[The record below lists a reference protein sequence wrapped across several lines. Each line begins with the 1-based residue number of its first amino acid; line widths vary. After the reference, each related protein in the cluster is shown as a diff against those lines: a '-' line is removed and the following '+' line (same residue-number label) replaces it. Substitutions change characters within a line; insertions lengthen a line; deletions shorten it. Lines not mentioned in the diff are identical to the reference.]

1 MTSAYVLDDKKKPIL
16 DEKLKPAGH
25 FSIGAGH
32 VNPSQAIN
40 PGLTYDTDEK
50 QYIAYLCGL
59 GYRDTQV
66 QIITHHRG
74 ACEEGRKITEAEL
87 NYPSIAVKASAGK
100 LVVNRTV
107 TNVGDANSIYNV
119 EIEMPKEVTASVSP
133 SKLEFTKANEKKTFT
148 VSLTW
153 DANGTKHA
161 EGSFK
166 WVSDKHIVR
175 SPIVIF

>member
-1 MTSAYVLDDKKKPIL
+1 MRNSGRLGI
-16 DEKLKPAGH
+16 
-25 FSIGAGH
+25 FSIGARH

-50 QYIAYLCGL
+50 QYTAYLCGL
-59 GYRDTQV
+59 GYRDSQV
-66 QIITHHRG
+66 EIITHHKG
-74 ACEEGRKITEAEL
+74 ACWEGRKITEAEL
-87 NYPSIAVKASAGK
+87 NYPSIAVKTRDGK
-100 LVVNRTV
+100 LAVNTTV
-107 TNVGDANSIYNV
+107 TNVGDVNSSYTM
-119 EIEMPKEVTASVSP
+119 EIEMPKEVTASVAP
-133 SKLEFTKANEKKTFT
+133 SKLEFSRANEKKTFT

-166 WVSDKHIVR
+166 WVSDKHTMR